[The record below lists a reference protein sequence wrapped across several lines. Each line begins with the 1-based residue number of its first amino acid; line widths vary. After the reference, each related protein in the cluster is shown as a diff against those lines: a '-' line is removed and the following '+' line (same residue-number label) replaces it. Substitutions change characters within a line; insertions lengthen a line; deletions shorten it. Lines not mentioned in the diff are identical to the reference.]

1 VGKGHA
7 SLARRRTSKAA
18 SPGSAIRHPLSAS
31 SSGFTIVELVVVIVL
46 LGILATFAVPRFFSK
61 QPFSARGYSDELA
74 SALRYAQKVAVA
86 SGCDVSIS
94 IDASGYSAAQ
104 RALSGSICATSGA
117 WSVPV
122 RRSDDSALAGTAPND
137 ATVGAP
143 VTVMFA
149 GNGGVRGTAPAPIA
163 IGPHTISVDPMTGFV
178 SVQ

>member
-7 SLARRRTSKAA
+7 SLGRRRTSTA
-18 SPGSAIRHPLSAS
+18 SPRSAIRRALSAS

-74 SALRYAQKVAVA
+74 SAFRYAQKVAVA

-94 IDASGYSAAQ
+94 IDTSGYSAAQ
-104 RALSGSICATSGA
+104 RALSGSTCATSGA
-117 WSVPV
+117 WPVPV
-122 RRSDDSALAGTAPND
+122 RRSDNSDLSGNAPNSV
-137 ATVGAP
+137 TVDTP
-143 VTVMFA
+143 VTIIFSSSGA
-149 GNGGVRGTAPAPIA
+149 VRGTAPAPIA
-163 IGPHTISVDPMTGFV
+163 IGPHTISVDAMTGVV

>member
-1 VGKGHA
+1 M
-7 SLARRRTSKAA
+7 
-18 SPGSAIRHPLSAS
+18 
-31 SSGFTIVELVVVIVL
+31 ELVVVIVL

-61 QPFSARGYSDELA
+61 QPFSARGYSDEIA

-104 RALSGSICATSGA
+104 RALSGSSCATSGA

-122 RRSDDSALAGTAPND
+122 RRSDDSALSGTAPSD
-137 ATVGAP
+137 ATVSAP
-143 VTVMFA
+143 VTVVFA
-149 GNGGVRGTAPAPIA
+149 SNGALRGVTPAPIA
-163 IGPHTISVDPMTGFV
+163 IGPHVINIDAMTGFV